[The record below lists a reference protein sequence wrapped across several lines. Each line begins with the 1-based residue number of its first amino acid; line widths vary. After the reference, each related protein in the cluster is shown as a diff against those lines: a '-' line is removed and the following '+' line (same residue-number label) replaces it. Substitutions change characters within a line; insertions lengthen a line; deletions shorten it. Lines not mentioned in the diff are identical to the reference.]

1 MTIHL
6 ANQYKIITFAINLGM
21 LYTVKTEYDIMN
33 VTLENYRTLNFDT
46 IDIKEEWNMPAE
58 REHRMHSIHAYPA
71 KFPAF
76 ITTKA
81 IQKAEEK
88 NISVDIVADIFCGCG
103 TVAFETVK
111 NGKSF
116 WGCDINPVAT
126 LIAKTKSLSYNDG
139 LLGDYYDNI
148 ISCYN
153 ESSINEDDE
162 IYKNERV
169 RYWFDDEHINDLLKL
184 KTAIYEKVDN
194 EIYRNFFLCA
204 FSNILKPCSRWLTKS
219 IKPQIDPNKQ
229 PKNVLASF
237 NAQIRMMRNAN
248 LDEITKKQGCAEINC
263 TNFLDVN
270 IETPFVDLVVTSPP
284 YVTSYEY
291 ADLHQLSTL
300 WLGYTDDFRT
310 LREGTIG
317 SLYHAENFD
326 ENIKI
331 LNETALDIVYKM
343 YSTDK
348 RKTRSVAQYYID
360 MQGSIHK
367 VYKMLKPNGACLFV
381 IGNTEYKGVKIDNA
395 KHLTECLL
403 KEGFVDV
410 EVDRRKISNKILTPY
425 RDANGKFASVKGSS
439 RKIYSEEFV
448 IFARKE

>member
-1 MTIHL
+1 
-6 ANQYKIITFAINLGM
+6 
-21 LYTVKTEYDIMN
+21 MN
-33 VTLENYRTLNFDT
+33 VTFENYRSLDFNT
-46 IDIKEEWNMPAE
+46 ISIKEEWNMPAE
-58 REHRMHSIHAYPA
+58 REHRMHCIHAYPA

-88 NISVDIVADIFCGCG
+88 NVSIDTVADIFCGCG
-103 TVAFETVK
+103 TVAYEVVR
-111 NGKSF
+111 NGKHF

-126 LIAKTKSLSYNDG
+126 LIAETKSRSYDDEI
-139 LLGDYYDNI
+139 LEEYYNNI

-153 ESSINEDDE
+153 ICVVNKDDE
-162 IYKNERV
+162 IYKNERI
-169 RYWFDDEHINDLLKL
+169 RYWFDDGHIDELLKL
-184 KTAIYEKVDN
+184 KTAICEGVNN

-219 IKPQIDPNKQ
+219 IKPQIDPNKE
-229 PKNVLASF
+229 PKNVLVSF
-237 NAQIRMMRNAN
+237 KSQVKMMRNAN
-248 LDEITKKQGCAEINC
+248 LDNTGNTQGSADINC
-263 TNFLDVN
+263 VNFLDVD
-270 IETPFVDLVVTSPP
+270 ISSPFVDLVVTSPP

-300 WLGYTDDFRT
+300 WLGFTNDFRT

-317 SLYHAENFD
+317 SLYHAENFND
-326 ENIKI
+326 NINK
-331 LNETALDIVYKM
+331 LNETAQDIVSKM
-343 YSTDK
+343 YSIDK

-360 MQGSIHK
+360 MQTTVHK
-367 VYKMLKPNGACLFV
+367 VYKMLKSNGGCLFV

-403 KEGFVDV
+403 KEGFINV

-425 RDANGKFASVKGSS
+425 RDANGKFAKIKGSS

-448 IFARKE
+448 IFARKK